1 MIISLNKELMDRAR
15 KMCQNN
21 TKTSTPYLQR
31 CLKIDFKTANKISA
45 IFKEESNMEKGIDW
59 LT

>member
-21 TKTSTPYLQR
+21 TKTSTPYFQR
-31 CLKIDFKTANKISA
+31 CLKIDFKTANQISA
-45 IFKEESNMEKGIDW
+45 IFKEESNTENE
-59 LT
+59 